1 MSETEI
7 YLIRHG
13 QTEWNLEGRWQG
25 QMNSDLT
32 PLGVAQAKAVARRLE
47 TVEFHMLYSS
57 DLTRTYDTAKEIA
70 ATTGHEIV
78 PEERLRERRGGLME
92 GHTLVEA
99 QQKFPEHFEVEL
111 HLRPADFAF
120 PGGESEN
127 QLRDRAMDVLTE
139 LAERHPGERIVAVS
153 HGAILNTFLRHILG
167 TQTTSW
173 AFRLNNCG
181 LSVVTHGKFRRGNWM
196 VNTIN
201 EIGYLDGIESAISA
215 AE

>member
-47 TVEFHMLYSS
+47 ATEFHVLYSS
-57 DLTRTYDTAKEIA
+57 DLTRTYDTAKAIS
-70 ATTGHEIV
+70 ATTGHEILA
-78 PEERLRERRGGLME
+78 EKRLRERRGGLME

-99 QQKFPEHFEVEL
+99 QEKFPEHFEVAL
-111 HLRPADFAF
+111 HQRPADFAF
-120 PGGESEN
+120 PGGESEIE
-127 QLRDRAMDVLTE
+127 LRDRAMDVLTE
-139 LAERHPGERIVAVS
+139 LAERHPGERVVAVS
-153 HGAILNTFLRHILG
+153 HGAILNTFLRHVLG
-167 TQTTSW
+167 AQSTSL

-181 LSVVTHGKFRRGNWM
+181 LSIVTYGKFRSGDWM

-201 EIGYLDGIESAISA
+201 EIGYLDGIESAVGSA
-215 AE
+215 E